1 MYKLDRNGRDPS
13 CPTKTNITQKDFH
26 VPDGQKWNTTTDATK
41 ERLAKLKVGT
51 CAEPIR
57 SYNLK

>member
-1 MYKLDRNGRDPS
+1 MEEIQVVLRNKHHAKGFSRARRPEMER
-13 CPTKTNITQKDFH
+13 P
-26 VPDGQKWNTTTDATK
+26 TTDATK

-51 CAEPIR
+51 CAEPIW